1 MKLTS
6 TPTVTVAARLAASG
20 SENEESRR
28 GEFVTERN
36 TYAEVRHLNVMNREW
51 RSCDKEDDVGDT
63 KATAETKIHNRHE

>member
-51 RSCDKEDDVGDT
+51 RSCDEEDDAGETRVT
-63 KATAETKIHNRHE
+63 TETKICNRHE